1 MYRWLPWRINTL
13 TPSSTDHST
22 RRNSGD
28 AGLIENADCSD
39 QADRIADQEGAV
51 LQTKPLV
58 APAMLREKNRAG
70 VGSEIKNKE
79 QRSAICPDQAAV
91 RT

>member
-1 MYRWLPWRINTL
+1 MEDCLAGRGWIATTCTAEASMTTVAQWRIPVTTSSQRRTL
-13 TPSSTDHST
+13 ATLFSRS
-22 RRNSGD
+22 
-28 AGLIENADCSD
+28 AD
-39 QADRIADQEGAV
+39 

-58 APAMLREKNRAG
+58 APMTERKRAG

>member
-1 MYRWLPWRINTL
+1 MLELLPAKRL
-13 TPSSTDHST
+13 AEEQV
-22 RRNSGD
+22 RNGKPETS
-28 AGLIENADCSD
+28 AETVRSD
-39 QADRIADQEGAV
+39 KRGQHRH
-51 LQTKPLV
+51 
-58 APAMLREKNRAG
+58 G